1 MGTLKPRYIF
11 ILLLVLSHLSILAD
25 RGFSEEL
32 DDVLEMDLEQLM
44 QMDVVVTS
52 VSKRPQRLHTTASA
66 IYVVTQEDIRRTGA
80 TNIPE
85 ALRVVPGVL
94 VSRVDQNS
102 YAVSIRGFNRQ
113 FASNKLLVMIDGRKI
128 VSPDTLGVR
137 WQNQDTLMEDI
148 DRIEVIRGP
157 GSVIWGSNSV
167 AGVIHIITKSAE
179 QTQGVLLSGGGGT
192 EEKGFGSLRYGGKL
206 GDNFFYRVYAKYRDE
221 DESKRTDGS
230 DAFDASKF
238 FQTGL
243 RSDWQINSK
252 DHLTVQ
258 GDYYTT
264 DLEVDR
270 ISRTVSFT
278 APQNI
283 SPFKSTSTNAGI
295 NLLGRWTRSLKKDSA
310 FKLQAYYDHFKSDT
324 ELAKHSYNN
333 HFEIDLQHDF
343 GLLENH
349 LLSWG
354 LNYRYTNIEVARDLF
369 IRTAN
374 LETNLVGIFIQ
385 DEITLIPQTWSVIL
399 GSKFEH
405 NDFTGLEVQPNI
417 RTVWTPHQNHT
428 LWAAVTRGVRIPGQ
442 SENGP
447 TTLNVGGGIIGP
459 GLASVIRITGNK
471 DVEAEELLAFE
482 VGYRAK
488 LRPDLSLDFAAYLF
502 EYDNLIELTVGTSFL
517 ENVPAPPHVVT
528 PLIFNNPI
536 EGEAYGVEFTAK
548 WQPTESWLLSGSYS
562 YHSLDLRSSD
572 PAVIPTGFEDEPNHI
587 FNVRSF
593 LSLPHNLEFDS
604 MLYYVSSFD
613 AFNIDGYTRLDLRL
627 GWKPT
632 KTFELSL
639 AGQNL
644 IEEQH
649 REHTD
654 QVIFATETQR
664 SVIAKATFRF
674 K

>member
-1 MGTLKPRYIF
+1 MSQNHQKKPWAS
-11 ILLLVLSHLSILAD
+11 LLLFFLFYVFPD
-25 RGFSEEL
+25 RGFSAEME
-32 DDVLEMDLEQLM
+32 DILEMDLHQLM

-52 VSKRPQRLHTTASA
+52 VSKRPQKMHEAASA

-85 ALRVVPGVL
+85 ALRMVPGVL

-157 GSVIWGSNSV
+157 GSAIWGSNSV
-167 AGVIHIITKSAE
+167 NGVINIITKTARE
-179 QTQGVLLSGGGGT
+179 TQGTLLAGGTGT
-192 EEKGFGSLRYGGKL
+192 EEKGFGSFRYGGKL
-206 GDNFFYRVYAKYRDE
+206 GENFFYRVYAKYRDE

-238 FQTGL
+238 FQTGF

-252 DHLTVQ
+252 DHLTFQ

-264 DLEVDR
+264 DLEIDR

-310 FKLQAYYDHFKSDT
+310 IKLQVYYDHFKSDT
-324 ELAKHSYNN
+324 ELVKHSNHN

-343 GLLENH
+343 GLIENH

-354 LNYRYTNIEVARDLF
+354 ANYRYTNIEVARDSF
-369 IRTAN
+369 IRLAN
-374 LETNLVGIFIQ
+374 LETNLLGIFFQ
-385 DEITLIPQTWSVIL
+385 DEITLIPKTWSVIL

-405 NDFTGLEVQPNI
+405 NDFTRLEIQPNL

-442 SENGP
+442 SENGG
-447 TTLNVGGGIIGP
+447 TVNVGGGIVGP
-459 GLASVIRITGNK
+459 GLASVIRITGNQ
-471 DVEAEELLAFE
+471 DIEAEELLAFE

-488 LRPDLSLDFAAYLF
+488 LRPDLSLDLATYLF
-502 EYDNLIELTVGTSFL
+502 KYDNLIELVVGPSFL
-517 ENVPAPPHVVT
+517 ESVPIPPHVVT
-528 PLIFNNPI
+528 PLIFKNPNK
-536 EGEAYGVEFTAK
+536 GEAYGVELTAK
-548 WQPTESWLLSGSYS
+548 WQPTESWWLSGSYS
-562 YHSLDLRSSD
+562 YHALDLRSSD
-572 PAVIPTGFEDEPNHI
+572 PAVISTGFEGEPNHI

-613 AFNIDGYTRLDLRL
+613 AFNIDSYTRLDLRL

-644 IEEQH
+644 IEQQH

-654 QVIFATETQR
+654 QVIFASETQR
-664 SVIAKATFRF
+664 SFIAKATFRF